1 MTPVA
6 VEPTPPA
13 QTTDAT
19 AAHRPI
25 RTFVKR
31 GGRGTTGQARALEL
45 LGPGLIV
52 PHQQHAIDW
61 IAVFADAAG
70 PDSQFVTN
78 PRRRVFEIGFGMGDA
93 TAQIAEADPDSD
105 FLCCDVHE
113 PGIGALLQHIDRL
126 GLRNVRI
133 CAHDAVEVLRDM
145 LPHQSLDAIHIF
157 FPDPWPKARHHKRR
171 LIQPPLVHALSLRL
185 KAGGTL
191 HCATDWQPYAE
202 QMLQVLEGES
212 LLHNPWRAQAP
223 ELAGYAPRPAYRPLT
238 KFERRGQR
246 LGHGVWDLLFTR
258 T

>member
-157 FPDPWPKARHHKRR
+157 FPDPWPKARHAKRR
-171 LIQPPLVHALSLRL
+171 MVNHGPLDLIAAKLQPGGEFRL
-185 KAGGTL
+185 GTDDPTY
-191 HCATDWQPYAE
+191 CRWS
-202 QMLQVLEGES
+202 MMIM
-212 LLHNPWRAQAP
+212 AQ
-223 ELAGYAPRPAYRPLT
+223 
-238 KFERRGQR
+238 RRGFRWIVESARDFLQR
-246 LGHGVWDLLFTR
+246 PGGWPETR
-258 T
+258 YERKARAR